1 MVAQTIPAPIG
12 GWNRRD
18 ALDIMPPS
26 DAVTLDNWFPGTGK
40 VVLRRGYTTHVTTG
54 IGSGNV
60 DTLAEYNATTVRKLL
75 AGANGNIYDVS
86 TSTASSLKSGL
97 SENRWETLNFNGS
110 MGWVNGT
117 DTPLVY
123 DGSSFGNMTVSGTGL
138 TVTNLKGIMGH
149 QSHTFFWENNSQD
162 FWYSA
167 VNTLGGSLTKFPLS
181 RVGAFGGNLV
191 CAGSWNVAGGSED
204 WVGGGIGNDLAVFV
218 MSSGDTIIY
227 EGDNPASNW
236 NLVGVFRLP
245 APLDIRA
252 ITRVGSDLVVATKG
266 GIISMAAVASA
277 GQLET
282 KGVVSDKI
290 NPALIAKND
299 LTDPGWQLMYHPT
312 YSQGRLL
319 LLNLPNSTVDFDQFA
334 MNADTL
340 SWTRFIDMN
349 ARCWGRYNDN
359 LYFGTTDGKIM
370 KADDGSTDNTANITG
385 NAETAY
391 NYFDARGIL
400 KRCSALRPVLAGSG
414 SISVSIAP
422 QFDFAQRGIPST
434 EVTLVPSGPTWDAL
448 PYAAWEDWDT
458 DWEFALTTIVAKW
471 IASTGVGYA
480 IGARLRV
487 STADDIEWHTLT
499 YQLEPGQGIF

>member
-1 MVAQTIPAPIG
+1 MVSQTIPAPIG
-12 GWNRRD
+12 GWNKRD
-18 ALDIMPPS
+18 ALDVMPPQ

-40 VVLRRGYTTHVTTG
+40 VVLRRGYSNHVT
-54 IGSGNV
+54 SGMGASNV
-60 DTLAEYNATTVRKLL
+60 DTLVEYNAGTVRKFL
-75 AGANGNIYDVS
+75 AGTNGNIYDVS
-86 TSTASSLKSGL
+86 STTASSLKSGL
-97 SENRWETLNFNGS
+97 SANRWETVNFNGS

-117 DTPLVY
+117 DTPLTF
-123 DGSSFGNMTVSGTGL
+123 DGSSFSNMTVSGTGL
-138 TVTNLKGIMGH
+138 TVTNLQGIMVH

-181 RVGAFGGNLV
+181 RVGAFGGNIV

-236 NLVGVFRLP
+236 NLVGVYRIP
-245 APLDIRA
+245 APLDIRG
-252 ITRVGSDLVVATKG
+252 ITKVGSDLIVATKG
-266 GIISMAAVASA
+266 GVVSMAAVASA
-277 GQLET
+277 GQLEQ
-282 KGVVSDKI
+282 KGVISDKI
-290 NPALIAKND
+290 NPALIDKNT
-299 LTDPGWQLMYHPT
+299 LTDPGWQLIYHPT

-319 LLNLPNSTVDFDQFA
+319 LLNLPNSTLDFDQYA

-340 SWTRFIDMN
+340 SWARFVDMN
-349 ARCWGRYNDN
+349 GRCWGRYNEG

-370 KADDGSTDNTANITG
+370 KADDGNADISANIAG
-385 NAETAY
+385 DAETAY
-391 NYFDARGIL
+391 SYFDARGIL
-400 KRCSALRPVLAGSG
+400 KRCSALRPVFQSTG
-414 SISVSIAP
+414 SINVSIAP
-422 QFDFAQRGIPST
+422 QFDFQRRGIPTT
-434 EVTLVPSGPTWDAL
+434 ELNLLEAGDTWENITTNWDE
-448 PYAAWEDWDT
+448 WET
-458 DWEFALTTIVAKW
+458 DWEYALSSVVAKW

-487 STADDIEWHTLT
+487 STSDDIEWHSLT

>member
-12 GWNRRD
+12 GWNKRD
-18 ALDIMPPS
+18 ALDIMPPQ

-40 VVLRRGYTTHVTTG
+40 VVLRRGYSQHVSSG
-54 IGSGNV
+54 IGSSDV
-60 DTLAEYNATTVRKLL
+60 DTLVEYNAGTVRKLL

-86 TSTASSLKSGL
+86 STTASSLKSGL
-97 SENRWETLNFNGS
+97 SANRWETVNFNGS

-123 DGSSFGNMTVSGTGL
+123 DGSSFSNMTVSGTGL
-138 TVTNLKGIMGH
+138 TVTNLRGIMVH

-181 RVGAFGGNLV
+181 RVGAFGGNIV

-218 MSSGDTIIY
+218 MSSGDTVVY

-236 NLVGVFRLP
+236 NLAGVCRIP
-245 APLDIRA
+245 DPLDIRA
-252 ITRVGSDLVVATKG
+252 IAKVGSDLIVATKG
-266 GIISMAAVASA
+266 GVISMAAVASA
-277 GQLET
+277 GQLEQ
-282 KGVVSDKI
+282 KGVISDKI
-290 NPALIAKND
+290 NPALIAKNN
-299 LTDPGWQLMYHPT
+299 LTDPGWQLIYHPT
-312 YSQGRLL
+312 YTQGRLL
-319 LLNLPNSTVDFDQFA
+319 LLNLPNSTLDFDQYA

-340 SWTRFIDMN
+340 SWARFVDMN
-349 ARCWGRYNDN
+349 ARCWGRYNEGI
-359 LYFGTTDGKIM
+359 YFGTTDGKIM
-370 KADDGSTDNTANITG
+370 KADDGNADISTNIAG
-385 NAETAY
+385 DAETAY

-400 KRCSALRPVLAGSG
+400 KRCSALRPVFQSTG
-414 SISVSIAP
+414 SINVSIAP
-422 QFDFAQRGIPST
+422 QFDFQRRGIPST
-434 EVTLVPSGPTWDAL
+434 ELNLLEAGDTWENLTTD
-448 PYAAWEDWDT
+448 WEDWET
-458 DWEFALTTIVAKW
+458 DWEYALSSVVAKW

-487 STADDIEWHTLT
+487 STSDDIEWHSLT